1 MISTQNFFLEEKQNK
16 EKFEKNFVDSWIVK
30 TCDELDLMSGG
41 IGSSGFRVASGV
53 PPQFPL
59 NDSIDKNLDL
69 TPASEKENVSFN
81 LFEMWLGVSKLQK
94 LTFKV
99 LQSFNYFLI
108 FEQLVF
114 YLNFLTF

>member
-1 MISTQNFFLEEKQNK
+1 M
-16 EKFEKNFVDSWIVK
+16 K
-30 TCDELDLMSGG
+30 TCDEFDLMSGG

-81 LFEMWLGVSKLQK
+81 LFEM
-94 LTFKV
+94 
-99 LQSFNYFLI
+99 
-108 FEQLVF
+108 
-114 YLNFLTF
+114 